1 LAGIDSI
8 FSQDGPGVRRFGVVG
23 WPLDYSL
30 SPAMHNAALHQFG
43 IPAVYRALRVSP
55 DNWPDFANQLKTPG
69 ASPLEG
75 FNVTVPFKEKALALA
90 STVADTAALCGS
102 ANTLIRTS
110 EGWRADNTDAPGL
123 AEDLKAHQMNWKD
136 RNVVLAGAGGAARSA
151 LLTVATGADRAKR
164 VFLVNRSRDRA
175 ERLVR
180 EFQSRRDVSELVVC
194 SDVGEA
200 LALADVI
207 INATSLGLKPDDP
220 VPVPLDQ
227 IRSGMAVYDMV
238 YHRETPLVR
247 AARSAGARAAGGKG
261 MLVNQGA
268 LAFERWFETDLK
280 KVHYTPRL
288 LREIM
293 GRAFDAAL
301 NERTQP

>member
-1 LAGIDSI
+1 M
-8 FSQDGPGVRRFGVVG
+8 VG

-30 SPAMHNAALHQFG
+30 SPAMHNAALTQFG

-55 DNWPDFANQLKTPG
+55 DDWPEFARQLKTPG

-75 FNVTVPFKEKALALA
+75 FNVTVPHKERVLALA
-90 STVADTAALCGS
+90 CALTDTASLCGS
-102 ANTLIRTS
+102 ANTMIRTPD
-110 EGWRADNTDAPGL
+110 GWRADNTDAPGL
-123 AEDLKAHQMNWKD
+123 AEDLKALQMCWKD
-136 RNVVLAGAGGAARSA
+136 KNVVLAGAGGAARSA
-151 LLTVATGADRAKR
+151 LLTVATGSDRAQR
-164 VFLVNRSRDRA
+164 VILVNRSRDRA
-175 ERLVR
+175 EGLVK
-180 EFQSRRDVSELVVC
+180 EFQSRLELSELVVC
-194 SDVGEA
+194 SDGAGA
-200 LALADVI
+200 LASADLI
-207 INATSLGLKPDDP
+207 INATSLGLKPEDP
-220 VPVPLDQ
+220 VPVPLER

-247 AARSAGARAAGGKG
+247 GARSVGARAAGGKG